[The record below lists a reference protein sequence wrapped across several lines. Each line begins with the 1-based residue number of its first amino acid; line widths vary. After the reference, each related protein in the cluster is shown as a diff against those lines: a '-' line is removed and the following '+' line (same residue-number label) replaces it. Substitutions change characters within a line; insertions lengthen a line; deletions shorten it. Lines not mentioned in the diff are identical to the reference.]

1 MEKIAVA
8 ICGSSGI
15 DYFCSD
21 HNMRVFRSKILIDNV
36 EYIDYI
42 DITVEE
48 FYFLLE
54 RAKTLHTAQTPTG
67 ELIDLIKAYRNEG
80 FTDLI
85 VITISSGMSGTYQGI
100 YTASSNV
107 SGINVHAFDSKTI
120 GYPEANLAITAK
132 ELIEKGYSV
141 KEILDILKDIRDNSN
156 FMFVVDNLDYLRMNG
171 RLSNASA
178 LIGNLLKIKPIL
190 KINEEG
196 KVVVFEKIRTKSKAT
211 ERMLEIFLD
220 ITKDKDV
227 DCFILYTN
235 NYDEALN
242 FKDKIL
248 TKTDKFE
255 NINLY
260 PLPPVIGVHAGPGAF
275 AVGYVPK
282 KINYSKKL

>member
-15 DYFCSD
+15 DYFCND
-21 HNMRVFRSKILIDNV
+21 HNMKVFRSKILIDNV

-42 DITVEE
+42 DISVEE

-67 ELIDLIKAYRNEG
+67 ELIDLIKSYRNEG

-85 VITISSGMSGTYQGI
+85 MITISSGMSGTYQGA
-100 YTASSNV
+100 YVAANNV
-107 SGINVHAFDSKTI
+107 SGINVHVFDSKLI

-141 KEILDILKDIRDNSN
+141 KEILDILEDIRDNSS

-178 LIGNLLKIKPIL
+178 LIGNILKIKPIL

-196 KVVVFEKIRTKSKAT
+196 KVIVFEKIRTKSKAI
-211 ERMLEIFLD
+211 ERMLELFLET
-220 ITKDKDV
+220 IKEKDV
-227 DCFILYTN
+227 DCYILYTN
-235 NYDEALN
+235 NYDEAN
-242 FKDKIL
+242 DFRNKIYQTTNKFK
-248 TKTDKFE
+248 

-260 PLPPVIGVHAGPGAF
+260 PLPPVIGVHAGPGGLAI
-275 AVGYVPK
+275 GYVPK
-282 KINYSKKL
+282 KENYPLK